1 MAMKKDAFL
10 NPKAILT
17 SMCGMLLGVVIYC
30 GVIAPLFKDGT
41 YPETAG
47 ETFRDTGL
55 GMGVGVLVVGAVW
68 LIAIALIRRGK
79 NGNEH
84 GR

>member
-41 YPETAG
+41 YAETAG
-47 ETFRDTGL
+47 RHFETP
-55 GMGVGVLVVGAVW
+55 VLEWVLAFSWSVQCG
-68 LIAIALIRRGK
+68 
-79 NGNEH
+79 
-84 GR
+84 